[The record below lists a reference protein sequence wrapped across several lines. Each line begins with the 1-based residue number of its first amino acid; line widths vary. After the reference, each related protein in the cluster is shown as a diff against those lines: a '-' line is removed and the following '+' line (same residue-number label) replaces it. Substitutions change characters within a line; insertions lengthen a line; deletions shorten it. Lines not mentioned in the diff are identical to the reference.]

1 MFRFNAKY
9 ITIALLAAA
18 TALLAASCSSTS
30 QKPIDTESSTHISSG
45 TTENTSPADTAVATE
60 EPSST
65 PQPSP
70 SEQPLA
76 SPAATPAPTA
86 TAEAATPAETN
97 APAKESEGKITPK
110 PTKKPEP
117 TEKATVNPKPQQTLK
132 PTATAPVA
140 KPSAKPTATAPVTKP
155 SSKPTATSPVTKP
168 SDRPTSSATA
178 KPSPLPIATP
188 SPTPKPTAKPDPD
201 NANAEVT
208 VADIAAKLKAD
219 SGLGP
224 LTAVEGEKIKDTYG
238 IDPDKQLVDGSFN
251 QAMMMIQ
258 AGEFSVVQLKSDAD
272 YDSVKAGFE
281 ARAQM
286 LQTAFESYL
295 QDQYEQAKNYQIIRN
310 GNFVLFSITPDQKKT
325 AELFH
330 EFFKK

>member
-1 MFRFNAKY
+1 M
-9 ITIALLAAA
+9 
-18 TALLAASCSSTS
+18 
-30 QKPIDTESSTHISSG
+30 
-45 TTENTSPADTAVATE
+45 
-60 EPSST
+60 
-65 PQPSP
+65 
-70 SEQPLA
+70 
-76 SPAATPAPTA
+76 
-86 TAEAATPAETN
+86 
-97 APAKESEGKITPK
+97 
-110 PTKKPEP
+110 
-117 TEKATVNPKPQQTLK
+117 
-132 PTATAPVA
+132 
-140 KPSAKPTATAPVTKP
+140 
-155 SSKPTATSPVTKP
+155 
-168 SDRPTSSATA
+168 
-178 KPSPLPIATP
+178 
-188 SPTPKPTAKPDPD
+188 
-201 NANAEVT
+201 
-208 VADIAAKLKAD
+208 ADIAAKLKAD

-281 ARAQM
+281 ARAQK